1 MTNTTAADILSAV
14 KQQLG
19 IALFESTDSNGSYL
33 HGRLEGGLWVVA
45 TDAQGYAYSLRD
57 RIAHETAPYCE
68 CCGDER
74 EPSGLGWSVGIYRNC
89 TDCGDDH
96 PADCSFNGSVASVVD
111 NDATTEQLASVIVAA
126 LQQT

>member
-1 MTNTTAADILSAV
+1 MTNTTAADVLSAV

-19 IALFESTDSNGSYL
+19 IALFESTDSNGTYL
-33 HGRLEGGLWVVA
+33 HGRLDNGSWVVA
-45 TDAQGYAYSLRD
+45 TDAEGYAYSLSD

-74 EPSGLGWSVGIYRNC
+74 EPSSLGWSVGIYRNC

-96 PADCSFNGSVASVVD
+96 PADCSGDSVASVVD
-111 NDATTEQLASVIVAA
+111 YDANAELLASVIMAA
-126 LQQT
+126 LKQT